1 MKNMLSSES
10 NSLYIKYKAILKRSV
25 REFQYL
31 GTRLQHSEPDK
42 YAIWCKV
49 AQTI

>member
-1 MKNMLSSES
+1 MLSLES
-10 NSLYIKYKAILKRSV
+10 AKLYITYKCILKRSI

-31 GTRLQHSEPDK
+31 GTKLKSQPDK

>member
-1 MKNMLSSES
+1 MSSHD
-10 NSLYIKYKAILKRSV
+10 NASLQAKYKGILRRSI

-31 GTRLQHSEPDK
+31 GTKLKQSNPHK

-49 AQTI
+49 AKTI